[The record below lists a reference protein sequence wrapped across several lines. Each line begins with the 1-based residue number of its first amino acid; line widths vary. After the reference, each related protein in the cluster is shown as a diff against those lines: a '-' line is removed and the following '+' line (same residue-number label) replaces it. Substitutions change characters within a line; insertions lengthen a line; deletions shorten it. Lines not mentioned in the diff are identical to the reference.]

1 MAAGF
6 FNQVV
11 STVSWRNDTAAGT
24 LAIEKM
30 SDGQY
35 RFARADEPNGFVY
48 VKDKPDGV
56 FAKLHALLEALA

>member
-30 SDGQY
+30 STGEY
-35 RFARADEPNGFVY
+35 RFADADEPSGFVY
-48 VKDKPDGV
+48 IKDEPDGT
-56 FAKLHALLEALA
+56 FQKLWDLLEALV